1 MESKINFVDLNL
13 VDADSD
19 LLDASQVVWENIPRV
34 NYKNLDPN
42 KITYLP
48 IFIRTPF
55 TIDAIWKKIPNDI
68 YLLMQQSKIKP
79 LISMVTEQWDLFNTY
94 AWKKNKFNIT
104 PDFADIP
111 YSKVIKNLTL
121 RGIAEENITWL
132 VPHVFNEAVQIR
144 SLQEKGYSVKCRF
157 VGFDFFMHQI
167 AGHTK
172 DYDTKDKKFDK
183 SFACLCQSKR
193 IAHHR
198 LAMIYELQRRN
209 LLDKGMVSCTRYEN
223 IVESKKSNWLD
234 DGIDTDTYMNQF
246 EDFAK
251 NKKHFETLLPINFDT
266 NLFSSENMGSVD
278 ISSNFRLKNYEV
290 NRQINI
296 IEDGGVIEQNT
307 LLFNT
312 STGKTRP
319 MRSKEEAHDY
329 RYFPDPDL
337 LPLKID
343 QADVIELEV
352 SIPELPDDRKK
363 RYVRDFNLSNYDAS
377 VLTADKSVS
386 DFFDAVIKSNKS
398 LKESSKMIVN
408 WITSELFSLLNEKN
422 IEIIN
427 SPITPQNMGKL
438 VKLIIDNVI
447 SGKIA
452 KDVLIE
458 MFINKQNPEIIIEQ
472 KGLKQVTDSSE
483 IENIVDE
490 VLSENPKMVDQYLAG
505 KDKLLG
511 FFVGQSMKKSKGK
524 ANPKILNEILKKKL
538 IKKN

>member
-19 LLDASQVVWENIPRV
+19 LLDASQVVWQNIPRV

-246 EDFAK
+246 QDFAK
-251 NKKHFETLLPINFDT
+251 NKKHFETLLPIK
-266 NLFSSENMGSVD
+266 L
-278 ISSNFRLKNYEV
+278 
-290 NRQINI
+290 
-296 IEDGGVIEQNT
+296 
-307 LLFNT
+307 
-312 STGKTRP
+312 STKHT
-319 MRSKEEAHDY
+319 
-329 RYFPDPDL
+329 F
-337 LPLKID
+337 
-343 QADVIELEV
+343 
-352 SIPELPDDRKK
+352 
-363 RYVRDFNLSNYDAS
+363 
-377 VLTADKSVS
+377 LTKV
-386 DFFDAVIKSNKS
+386 F
-398 LKESSKMIVN
+398 
-408 WITSELFSLLNEKN
+408 
-422 IEIIN
+422 
-427 SPITPQNMGKL
+427 
-438 VKLIIDNVI
+438 
-447 SGKIA
+447 
-452 KDVLIE
+452 
-458 MFINKQNPEIIIEQ
+458 
-472 KGLKQVTDSSE
+472 
-483 IENIVDE
+483 
-490 VLSENPKMVDQYLAG
+490 Y
-505 KDKLLG
+505 G
-511 FFVGQSMKKSKGK
+511 FQTK
-524 ANPKILNEILKKKL
+524 LKKNTAVFL
-538 IKKN
+538 

>member
-19 LLDASQVVWENIPRV
+19 LLDASQVVWQNIPRV

-251 NKKHFETLLPINFDT
+251 NKKHFETLLPINFDNKINAHFDKT
-266 NLFSSENMGSVD
+266 FDETHIFDKSFLWVSNETKKEHSGIFITEKTYKAIAYGNPFVINGDNGSIKYLQMQGFKTFDKWWSEDYDLEKDQVK
-278 ISSNFRLKNYEV
+278 IKL
-290 NRQINI
+290 IANI
-296 IEDGGVIEQNT
+296 IEKIT
-307 LLFNT
+307 LKN
-312 STGKTRP
+312 
-319 MRSKEEAHDY
+319 KEELQKMYGEMKPVLDHN
-329 RYFPDPDL
+329 
-337 LPLKID
+337 
-343 QADVIELEV
+343 
-352 SIPELPDDRKK
+352 RKWLQN
-363 RYVRDFNLSNYDAS
+363 FNGL
-377 VLTADKSVS
+377 
-386 DFFDAVIKSNKS
+386 
-398 LKESSKMIVN
+398 
-408 WITSELFSLLNEKN
+408 
-422 IEIIN
+422 
-427 SPITPQNMGKL
+427 
-438 VKLIIDNVI
+438 
-447 SGKIA
+447 GKII
-452 KDVLIE
+452 KVL
-458 MFINKQNPEIIIEQ
+458 N
-472 KGLKQVTDSSE
+472 D
-483 IENIVDE
+483 
-490 VLSENPKMVDQYLAG
+490 
-505 KDKLLG
+505 
-511 FFVGQSMKKSKGK
+511 
-524 ANPKILNEILKKKL
+524 
-538 IKKN
+538 